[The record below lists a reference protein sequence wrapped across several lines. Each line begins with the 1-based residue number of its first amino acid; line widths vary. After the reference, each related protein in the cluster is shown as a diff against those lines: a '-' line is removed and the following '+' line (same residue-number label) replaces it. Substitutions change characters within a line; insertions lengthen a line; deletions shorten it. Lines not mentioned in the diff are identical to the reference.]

1 MITLG
6 PFFYFFCFV
15 TNSDCSVQG
24 ILGTPSVSN
33 KRPSYSEPSIG
44 ATDFLE
50 KFPGMARL
58 SSQSFLDSHS
68 ISPVDSETSGFSSGS
83 DHLSDLLVRFYF
95 YFFCYHH
102 KLVFRSSVA
111 LASVLLNGG
120 LHIMN

>member
-1 MITLG
+1 
-6 PFFYFFCFV
+6 
-15 TNSDCSVQG
+15 
-24 ILGTPSVSN
+24 
-33 KRPSYSEPSIG
+33 
-44 ATDFLE
+44 
-50 KFPGMARL
+50 MARL

-95 YFFCYHH
+95 YFFYFFCYHH